1 MERFVVDNQGIP
13 SIRIML
19 SDTVFSYML
28 CTNEEYVLY
37 GRRTLRTSAKRSGW
51 IDRPNSFFLYG
62 AKVDGRVPRSKS
74 SGISGKLATL
84 TAYCM
89 ARYRLVGVLPQRE
102 TPTNM
107 TSAWSKPLTNWPS
120 SWAKLK
126 LSSEERALYCSAVT
140 LLCERHTDRL
150 DFTPSAR

>member
-1 MERFVVDNQGIP
+1 MV
-13 SIRIML
+13 
-19 SDTVFSYML
+19 
-28 CTNEEYVLY
+28 
-37 GRRTLRTSAKRSGW
+37 
-51 IDRPNSFFLYG
+51 DRPNRLFLYG
-62 AKVDGRVPRSKS
+62 GKVDGKVPPSKF

-126 LSSEERALYCSAVT
+126 LIASIRAVYCAEVT
-140 LLCERHTDRL
+140 LLWERPTERL
-150 DFTPSAR
+150 EFNPSTRSR